1 MHIRRWVIGIIGG
14 ALALLVAAVLV
25 VTTLI
30 DPNRFRDE
38 IEQAVYEA
46 TGLPFELHGNLDIG
60 WFPWLAVQ
68 TGAARLGSP
77 TGAAEPPLI
86 EWESA
91 RVGARLVPLLRGRL
105 VIDRIRLQGPRI
117 YLRRTESGSNW
128 DALVS
133 ALGNGDTSANRAL
146 PELAG
151 LELRDGLL
159 DYVDAQSGTHLRWTG
174 WQLDLGAWNGREPLP
189 VQLQAQLHEPIGAAI
204 RLETRLDLPGTLDRI
219 VLDGTRLDL
228 KIAQDARSDAGVPV
242 RLDIPRISVQRS
254 PLAVAIPELTLRI
267 AEATMVGEAT
277 IAESED
283 GLRAGGPLRLS
294 VPSVRELLENLEID
308 VPASRNPDVLGP
320 LTATASW
327 TFAKGA
333 LGVESI
339 DARIDQ
345 TRLTG
350 RVLRP
355 DGPEPVWTVELHA
368 DQVDF
373 GQYVDADGR
382 GDEPIERLVE
392 ALERLPVQGEITIAR
407 ARLADANMKNVR
419 LRMQS
424 GEAPEE
430 PDLTDE
436 GR

>member
-1 MHIRRWVIGIIGG
+1 
-14 ALALLVAAVLV
+14 
-25 VTTLI
+25 
-30 DPNRFRDE
+30 
-38 IEQAVYEA
+38 
-46 TGLPFELHGNLDIG
+46 
-60 WFPWLAVQ
+60 
-68 TGAARLGSP
+68 
-77 TGAAEPPLI
+77 
-86 EWESA
+86 
-91 RVGARLVPLLRGRL
+91 
-105 VIDRIRLQGPRI
+105 
-117 YLRRTESGSNW
+117 
-128 DALVS
+128 
-133 ALGNGDTSANRAL
+133 
-146 PELAG
+146 
-151 LELRDGLL
+151 
-159 DYVDAQSGTHLRWTG
+159 
-174 WQLDLGAWNGREPLP
+174 
-189 VQLQAQLHEPIGAAI
+189 
-204 RLETRLDLPGTLDRI
+204 
-219 VLDGTRLDL
+219 
-228 KIAQDARSDAGVPV
+228 
-242 RLDIPRISVQRS
+242 
-254 PLAVAIPELTLRI
+254 
-267 AEATMVGEAT
+267 MVGEAT

-339 DARIDQ
+339 DAQIDQ

-392 ALERLPVQGEITIAR
+392 VLERLPVQGEITIAR